1 MFILT
6 LLLDEIIYIYMCV
19 KIIKRETLVPIFLN
33 MASRT
38 RISKAYE
45 YYFVSIETRQTSSF
59 LSFSL
64 PSFLSTLIM
73 THQIP
78 EIS

>member
-19 KIIKRETLVPIFLN
+19 KIVKLETLVPIFLN
-33 MASRT
+33 MASRI

>member
-19 KIIKRETLVPIFLN
+19 KIVKRETLVPIFLN

>member
-19 KIIKRETLVPIFLN
+19 KIVERETLVPIFLN